1 MLYFI
6 FLLLG
11 FLLCLV
17 FTNKPIQIHIKHTN
31 ENLTNDKTAAE
42 LKVLQEEML
51 KQDPKE
57 DDALEKLTDIMAE
70 VNDVMGGS
78 DR

>member
-1 MLYFI
+1 M
-6 FLLLG
+6 
-11 FLLCLV
+11 V
-17 FTNKPIQIHIKHTN
+17 FTRKPIQIHIKHTH
-31 ENLTNDKTAAE
+31 ENITNDKTADE
-42 LKVLQEEML
+42 LKALQEEML

-57 DDALEKLTDIMAE
+57 DDALEKLTDIMTE

>member
-1 MLYFI
+1 MLY
-6 FLLLG
+6 LLFFVLG
-11 FLLCLV
+11 FIICLV

-31 ENLTNDKTAAE
+31 ENLTNDKTADE
-42 LKVLQEEML
+42 LKALQEEML

-57 DDALEKLTDIMAE
+57 DDALEKINDIMTE
-70 VNDVMGGS
+70 ISEVMGGS

>member
-31 ENLTNDKTAAE
+31 ENLTNDKTTAE
-42 LKVLQEEML
+42 LKELQEEML

-57 DDALEKLTDIMAE
+57 DDALEKLNDIMAE

>member
-1 MLYFI
+1 MLY
-6 FLLLG
+6 LLFFVLG
-11 FLLCLV
+11 FLICLV
-17 FTNKPIQIHIKHTN
+17 FTKKPLQIHIKHTN
-31 ENLTNDKTAAE
+31 ENLTNDKTAEE
-42 LKVLQEEML
+42 LKALQEEML

-57 DDALEKLTDIMAE
+57 DDALEKLTDIMTE

>member
-1 MLYFI
+1 MLY
-6 FLLLG
+6 LLFFVLG
-11 FLLCLV
+11 FLICLV
-17 FTNKPIQIHIKHTN
+17 FTKKPLQIHIKHTN
-31 ENLTNDKTAAE
+31 ENLTNDKTAEE
-42 LKVLQEEML
+42 LKALQEEML

>member
-1 MLYFI
+1 MLYLVFFGI
-6 FLLLG
+6 G
-11 FLLCLV
+11 FLICMV
-17 FTNKPIQIHIKHTN
+17 FTRKPIQIHIKHTH
-31 ENLTNDKTAAE
+31 ENITNDKTADE
-42 LKVLQEEML
+42 LKALQEEML

-57 DDALEKLTDIMAE
+57 DDALEKLTDIMTE

>member
-1 MLYFI
+1 MLY
-6 FLLLG
+6 LLFFVLG
-11 FLLCLV
+11 FLICLV
-17 FTNKPIQIHIKHTN
+17 FTKKPLQIHIKHTN
-31 ENLTNDKTAAE
+31 ENLTNDKTADE
-42 LKVLQEEML
+42 LKALQEEML

>member
-1 MLYFI
+1 M
-6 FLLLG
+6 
-11 FLLCLV
+11 

-42 LKVLQEEML
+42 LKALQEEML

-57 DDALEKLTDIMAE
+57 DDALERINDIMTE
-70 VNDVMGGS
+70 VSEVMGGS

>member
-1 MLYFI
+1 M
-6 FLLLG
+6 
-11 FLLCLV
+11 

-31 ENLTNDKTAAE
+31 ETLTNDKTAAE
-42 LKVLQEEML
+42 LKTLQEEML

-57 DDALEKLTDIMAE
+57 DDALEKINDIMTE
-70 VNDVMGGS
+70 VSEVMGGS

>member
-17 FTNKPIQIHIKHTN
+17 FTNKPIQIHIKHTT

-42 LKVLQEEML
+42 LKELQEEML

>member
-1 MLYFI
+1 M
-6 FLLLG
+6 
-11 FLLCLV
+11 
-17 FTNKPIQIHIKHTN
+17 FTNKPIQIHIKHTT

-42 LKVLQEEML
+42 LKALQEEML

-57 DDALEKLTDIMAE
+57 DDALEKINDIMTE
-70 VNDVMGGS
+70 VNEVMGGS

>member
-1 MLYFI
+1 MLY
-6 FLLLG
+6 LLFFVLG
-11 FLLCLV
+11 FLICLV
-17 FTNKPIQIHIKHTN
+17 FTKKPLQIHIKHTN
-31 ENLTNDKTAAE
+31 ENLTNAKTADE
-42 LKVLQEEML
+42 LKELQEEML

-57 DDALEKLTDIMAE
+57 DDALEKINDIMTE

>member
-1 MLYFI
+1 M
-6 FLLLG
+6 
-11 FLLCLV
+11 

-31 ENLTNDKTAAE
+31 ETLTNDKTAAE
-42 LKVLQEEML
+42 LKALQEEML

-57 DDALEKLTDIMAE
+57 DDALEKINDIMTE
-70 VNDVMGGS
+70 VSEVMGGS

>member
-42 LKVLQEEML
+42 LKELQEEML
-51 KQDPKE
+51 
-57 DDALEKLTDIMAE
+57 
-70 VNDVMGGS
+70 
-78 DR
+78 DRKSVV

>member
-1 MLYFI
+1 M
-6 FLLLG
+6 
-11 FLLCLV
+11 

-42 LKVLQEEML
+42 LKALQEEML

-57 DDALEKLTDIMAE
+57 DDALEKINDIMTE
-70 VNDVMGGS
+70 VNEVMGGS

>member
-1 MLYFI
+1 MLY
-6 FLLLG
+6 LLFFVLG
-11 FLLCLV
+11 FLNCLV
-17 FTNKPIQIHIKHTN
+17 FTKKPLLIHIKHTN
-31 ENLTNDKTAAE
+31 ENLTNDKTADE
-42 LKVLQEEML
+42 LKALQDEML

-57 DDALEKLTDIMAE
+57 DDALEKLNDIMAE

>member
-31 ENLTNDKTAAE
+31 ENLTNDKTAEE
-42 LKVLQEEML
+42 LKALQEEML

>member
-1 MLYFI
+1 M
-6 FLLLG
+6 
-11 FLLCLV
+11 
-17 FTNKPIQIHIKHTN
+17 FTNKPIQIHIKHTT

-42 LKVLQEEML
+42 LKALQEEML

-57 DDALEKLTDIMAE
+57 DDALEKINDIMTE
-70 VNDVMGGS
+70 VSEVMGGS